1 MAKRAG
7 TTETVSISLRPEP
20 LRILR
25 SRAKRVHG
33 GNLSAAIAEAAE
45 TLRLEEARQAVVMS
59 LDDEL
64 GPLTEAARHAVDA
77 EWRRARRKRTTK
89 RRAA

>member
-7 TTETVSISLRPEP
+7 TTVTLSISLPPEP

-45 TLRLEEARQAVVMS
+45 TLRLEEARQVVVKS
-59 LDDEL
+59 LDEEL
-64 GPLTEAARHAVDA
+64 GPLTEAARHGVDA
-77 EWRRARRKRTTK
+77 EWRARKKKTK